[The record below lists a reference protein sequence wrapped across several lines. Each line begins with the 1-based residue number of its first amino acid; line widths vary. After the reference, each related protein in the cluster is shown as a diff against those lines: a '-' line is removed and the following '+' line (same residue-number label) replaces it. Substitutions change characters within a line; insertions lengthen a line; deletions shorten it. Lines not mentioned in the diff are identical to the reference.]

1 VTDKVNGSNISSTSN
16 LAPFDELPDEAFDVF
31 VPSVHDCV
39 ISDDDNCTPEMC
51 VDDDNCAP
59 EMCVDDDNCAPE
71 MCIDDDNC
79 GPEMCVDGTSRWGNA
94 TEKER
99 EMVKKGGV
107 RKSARVEAWAS
118 KAFDEWKAFRGYST
132 VESVA
137 DLSEK
142 ESIKELVNMLV
153 DYFLELKMQNGDLYN
168 PGT

>member
-39 ISDDDNCTPEMC
+39 ISDDDNCT
-51 VDDDNCAP
+51 P

-153 DYFLELKMQNGDLYN
+153 QNGDLYN